1 MNYLLAVGEQTVQKG
16 KKRKEDNMNYKS
28 FTCGST
34 KQKRKN
40 NFSLIELL
48 VTVAVIAILAGMLLP
63 ALNKAR
69 DTAYSASCI
78 SNLKQL
84 GTGMEMY
91 VGDNDDWYPLQSYT
105 NTDAENDYDRTVYWG
120 GNLATGK
127 YITASLVLCPGR
139 KNEKSNYYR
148 EKLSSKRPLAQA
160 MFWNGTDYGASTRVL
175 PVREEF
181 KYKKNKLK
189 RPSTT
194 IMLADS
200 AILSS
205 GIIRGSFRVS
215 SPDNFNANGLA
226 GCALWPAH
234 RNKTQVNILY
244 TDGHTGSS
252 TARAPE
258 EAGVAYLYQTKFKDE
273 TVYWSAPK

>member
-1 MNYLLAVGEQTVQKG
+1 MNETSLNR
-16 KKRKEDNMNYKS
+16 KK
-28 FTCGST
+28 T
-34 KQKRKN
+34 KQKKTN
-40 NFSLIELL
+40 KFSLIELL
-48 VTVAVIAILAGMLLP
+48 ITIAIIAVLAGILLP

-91 VGDNDDWYPLQSYT
+91 VGDNEDFYPLQSYSDP
-105 NTDAENDYDRTVYWG
+105 NAEKDHDRTVYWG
-120 GNLATGK
+120 GTLATGK
-127 YITASLVLCPGR
+127 YITAPLVLCPGR
-139 KNEKSNYYR
+139 KNETSNYYR
-148 EKLSSKRPLAQA
+148 EKLSSKNPLSQA
-160 MFWNGTDYGASTRVL
+160 IFWNGTDYGASTRVL

-205 GIIRGSFRVS
+205 GIIRGSFKVS

-226 GCALWPAH
+226 GSALWPAH
-234 RNKTQVNILY
+234 RSKTQVNILY
-244 TDGHTGSS
+244 TDGHTGSAVS
-252 TARAPE
+252 RAPE
-258 EAGVAYLYQTKFKDE
+258 EAGTVYLYQTKLKDE
-273 TVYWSAPK
+273 AMYWSAPK